1 MRDKIV
7 ENLNLEAPALRR
19 IGLRLKAVDGIN
31 LAQGLCIMPI
41 PEVVREGAAR
51 AIAAGHNM
59 YSLAQGIVE
68 LREAIAERLHTF
80 NRVSYSPDEIVVTA
94 GSTGAFEAVCQ
105 SFLKPGDE
113 VISFIPFYPYH
124 RNALLRFEATTRY
137 VSLKAPS
144 WEIDFEAL
152 EDAFTPR
159 TKFLL
164 LTTPNN
170 PTGKVYTRSE
180 LERIAKLCIKH
191 DIFVVTDEVY
201 EYITYPGHAHI
212 SMASL
217 PGMFER
223 TITMSSYS
231 KTFAVTGWRIGYLAA
246 PQPVAEVLKVVF
258 DQAYVCAPTPLQHG
272 VAAGVKLLGSDY
284 YTTLAAQYL
293 KKRELLAAGLE
304 RAGFSVHSPQGAYYI
319 LAGTTARFPGKTAG
333 EVVEEL
339 VTRAR
344 VGAVPAT
351 DFIGPEW
358 VNDPTRS
365 NFLRFSYGV
374 PDEHIERAVE
384 KLGSF

>member
-7 ENLNLEAPALRR
+7 ENLNLEPPALRR

-31 LAQGLCIMPI
+31 LAQGLCIMPL
-41 PEVVREGAAR
+41 PEIVREAAAR
-51 AIAAGHNM
+51 ALAAGHNM

-68 LREAIAERLHTF
+68 LREALAERLQRF
-80 NRVSYSPDEIVVTA
+80 NRINCTPDNIVVTA
-94 GSTGAFEAVCQ
+94 GSTGAFEVVCQ
-105 SFLKPGDE
+105 TFLKPGDE

-137 VSLKAPS
+137 VPLKSPT

-152 EDAFTPR
+152 EEAFTSK

-180 LERIAKLCIKH
+180 LEQIATLCVKH

-201 EYITYPGHAHI
+201 EYITYPGHAHV

-231 KTFAVTGWRIGYLAA
+231 KTFAITGWRIGFLAA
-246 PQPVAEVLKVVF
+246 PDPIAEVLKVVF

-272 VAAGVKLLGSDY
+272 VAAGVRELSTEY
-284 YTTLAAQYL
+284 YSALAAQYL

-304 RAGFSVHSPQGAYYI
+304 RAGFTVHKPQGAYYI
-319 LAGTTARFPGKTAG
+319 LAGTAERFPGKTSGA
-333 EVVEEL
+333 VVDEL

-351 DFIGPEW
+351 DFIGPEFT
-358 VNDPTRS
+358 NDPTRS

-384 KLGSF
+384 ELVKF

>member
-1 MRDKIV
+1 MRHKIV

-31 LAQGLCIMPI
+31 LAQGLCIMPM

-51 AIAAGHNM
+51 ALAAGHNM
-59 YSLAQGIVE
+59 YSLAQGIIE
-68 LREAIAERLHTF
+68 LREALAARLQSF
-80 NRVSYSPDEIVVTA
+80 NRVPYSPDEIVVTA
-94 GSTGAFEAVCQ
+94 GSTGAFEVVCQ
-105 SFLKPGDE
+105 TFLKPGDE

-124 RNALLRFEATTRY
+124 RNALLRFEATSRY
-137 VSLKAPS
+137 VPLKAPN

-152 EDAFTPR
+152 EKAFTPK

-170 PTGKVYTRSE
+170 PTGKVYGREE

-201 EYITYPGHAHI
+201 EYITYPGYEHI

-217 PGMFER
+217 PEMFER

-231 KTFAVTGWRIGYLAA
+231 KTFAITGWRIGYLAA
-246 PQPVAEVLKVVF
+246 PQAVAEVLKVVF

-272 VAAGVKLLGSDY
+272 VAAGVRELPTQY
-284 YTTLAAQYL
+284 YTDLSAQYL
-293 KKRELLAAGLE
+293 KKRDLLTRGLE
-304 RAGFSVHSPQGAYYI
+304 HAGFTVHRPQGAYYL
-319 LAGTTARFPGKTAG
+319 LAGTGARFPGKTAG

-358 VNDPTRS
+358 ADDPTRS

-384 KLGSF
+384 QLAAF